1 MAAAAA
7 PDSWQLAG
15 DVQLSSSV
23 QGKAAMIEAVMAVG
37 VANILWVV
45 EQVADDES
53 APTQIRS

>member
-53 APTQIRS
+53 APT